1 MKPLNLND
9 IDGFPDVIDN
19 KRLAHTWLTAREA
32 ADYLGVRPATLLK
45 WVRSGK
51 VPGHRLSGMKRC
63 VWRFLR
69 SELDGMLFAPSV
81 CPERTE
87 HEKGTTV

>member
-1 MKPLNLND
+1 ME
-9 IDGFPDVIDN
+9 
-19 KRLAHTWLTAREA
+19 WLTSTEA
-32 ADYLGVRPATLLK
+32 AAHLKVRPATLLK

-69 SELDGMLFAPSV
+69 SELDGMLSAPSV
-81 CPERTE
+81 CPERNE